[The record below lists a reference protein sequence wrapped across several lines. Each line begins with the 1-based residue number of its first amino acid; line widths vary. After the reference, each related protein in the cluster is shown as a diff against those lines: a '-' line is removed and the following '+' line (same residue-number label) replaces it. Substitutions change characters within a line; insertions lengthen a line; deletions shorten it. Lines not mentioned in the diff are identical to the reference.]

1 MRKKDNKQTL
11 GEAIQILISDL
22 GIEEKLLS
30 VQAEELFVDMM
41 KSVIMKYVENLYVS
55 KRVLYVKMNSPELKN
70 ELQYGRSKIIQHINE
85 GIGKEFI
92 QDVKFL

>member
-30 VQAEELFVDMM
+30 VQAEELFVEMM
-41 KSVIMKYVENLYVS
+41 KGVIMKYVENLYVS
-55 KRVLYVKMNSPELKN
+55 NRVLYVKMNSPELKS

-92 QDVKFL
+92 MDVKFL

>member
-30 VQAEELFVDMM
+30 VQAEELFVEMM
-41 KSVIMKYVENLYVS
+41 KGVIMKYVENLYVS
-55 KRVLYVKMNSPELKN
+55 NRVLYVKMNSPELKS

-85 GIGKEFI
+85 GIGKKFI
-92 QDVKFL
+92 MDVKFL

>member
-22 GIEEKLLS
+22 GIEDKLLS
-30 VQAEELFVDMM
+30 VQAEELFVEMM
-41 KSVIMKYVENLYVS
+41 KGVIMKYVENLYVS
-55 KRVLYVKMNSPELKN
+55 NRVLYVKMNSPELKS

-92 QDVKFL
+92 MDVKFL